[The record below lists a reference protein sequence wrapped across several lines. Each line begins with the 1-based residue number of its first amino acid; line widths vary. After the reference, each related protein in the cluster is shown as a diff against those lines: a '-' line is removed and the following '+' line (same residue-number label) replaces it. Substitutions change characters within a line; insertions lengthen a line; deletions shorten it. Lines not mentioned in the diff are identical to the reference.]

1 MMRFVLQRCYDVVE
15 SFDVRRC
22 YAPHD
27 TPFQIGQ
34 MTADTAGQSSA
45 LRCQPDQ
52 KSATID
58 FSNLARDQ
66 AAVRKAIENTG
77 QCRSFVR
84 EAAMEVGHF
93 RRRAMGEQRQNVR
106 FALGQPGF
114 AQSIKVEPDPVRCP
128 VNWMNEMQWH

>member
-1 MMRFVLQRCYDVVE
+1 MRFVLQRCYDIVE
-15 SFDVRRC
+15 SFDVGGC

-34 MTADTAGQSSA
+34 MTADTAGQPST

-52 KSATID
+52 KSTAID
-58 FSNLARDQ
+58 FSNLPRDQ
-66 AAVRKAIENTG
+66 AAVRKTIENTG

-93 RRRAMGEQRQNVR
+93 RGRAMRQQRQNVG
-106 FALGQPGF
+106 FALRQPGF
-114 AQSIKVEPDPVRCP
+114 AQSIKVEADPVRCP